1 MKINDKDINIEEL
14 IGDID
19 IDHDTLKK
27 RKNGLVLRDSQ
38 IEVLKKYD
46 IDYKRHASLSS
57 LLFEIEEVLTYEDSN
72 EDLENLSEE
81 LSEMNYYNYTN
92 K

>member
-81 LSEMNYYNYTN
+81 LSEMNYYNYKN